1 MSQPEAGP
9 SRRRR
14 QYVSR
19 ACNSCRRRRCKCDGV
34 QPMCGPCSTSGHECT
49 WGQDGEDSGR
59 PATKQFVESLR
70 VKIQQL
76 ESEIAQLRKQP
87 QAPSSH
93 TTSPHPP
100 SVLSDYSPVPAE
112 VRWSFDSPPL
122 STALMQPIPAT
133 QTQAKPLLHL
143 HAPTELPHLVQST
156 KISPI
161 EIPLVNLPPKAP
173 ALRYQYIFNIDTS
186 IPLDEQYPA
195 HRASLVCQWN
205 RNLPDLSPIYLSQ
218 LEHDIIL
225 SRCFSYGACC
235 SFSLLPDI
243 FLAQFLEC
251 LGPEAVPERMAEGS
265 RYYTP
270 LLHCSLLTFGA
281 GFSDNPQMRE
291 RKTREKLATH
301 AKKWLDDEFNNP
313 SSSLMVSLALLS
325 EHHSGIGQAKIGYM
339 YMGMAIRAARLR
351 PILFDPLIRDWHLC
365 WLFDRIESL
374 MALEMNRP
382 SEYPVPKAPI
392 ICPIAVEPDSRS
404 PLTSS
409 LTELLTHEDYFKF
422 SARCFIQL
430 SRLINIII
438 RITDGA
444 VTDKQIILDIHLE
457 LETWFNNLPDG
468 VMIRQRA
475 TLTFPPILTLHITY
489 WWFILHSHFPL
500 AEQLSISTSEPV
512 RELSIKMCAR
522 ATEKLVQLFNTFDKQ
537 FGLRF
542 FPRNLIKAIHACGS
556 ALVIERDSASS
567 ASKKKRAA
575 AIEGI
580 DSCIYALKIIGEV
593 WHIAIPMSEDL
604 ESLAG
609 VDLAA

>member
-1 MSQPEAGP
+1 M
-9 SRRRR
+9 
-14 QYVSR
+14 
-19 ACNSCRRRRCKCDGV
+19 
-34 QPMCGPCSTSGHECT
+34 
-49 WGQDGEDSGR
+49 GQDGEDSGR

-93 TTSPHPP
+93 TMSPHPP

-112 VRWSFDSPPL
+112 
-122 STALMQPIPAT
+122 PIPAT

-313 SSSLMVSLALLS
+313 SSSLM
-325 EHHSGIGQAKIGYM
+325 EWPYG
-339 YMGMAIRAARLR
+339 RLDSVG

-374 MALEMNRP
+374 MHQALEMNRP

-444 VTDKQIILDIHLE
+444 VTDKQIILDIQ
-457 LETWFNNLPDG
+457 NLVQQPPRWSDDSSTG
-468 VMIRQRA
+468 D
-475 TLTFPPILTLHITY
+475 TDLPPILTLHITY
-489 WWFILHSHFPL
+489 WC
-500 AEQLSISTSEPV
+500 EPV

-542 FPRNLIKAIHACGS
+542 FLAIHACGS

-593 WHIAIPMSEDL
+593 WYIAIPMSEDL